1 MVSHPF
7 NKKLTLYK
15 YTLVLSFVFRV
26 DIFSRILNN
35 VHLLSTRIPRNSA
48 SDSRREICFW
58 PIFFCSPLGE
68 TIEAQKHDEVSMLF
82 SDIVGFT
89 SICSTA
95 SPLTVIDM
103 LQDLYTKFD
112 AFCGFLD
119 IYKVSFLRLL
129 VNIRRASNDD
139 GWSRWQRENL
149 FLKHSSYFF
158 IIWLK
163 SVNNW
168 LNSGNK
174 LTQCCHVYR

>member
-1 MVSHPF
+1 MHGKIQPFGYLLWFRTLLIKNSLCINTLWCSHSFFVLIFFPES
-7 NKKLTLYK
+7 LTTSIFYRPESLGIARR
-15 YTLVLSFVFRV
+15 TPVVRFVFDR
-26 DIFSRILNN
+26 F
-35 VHLLSTRIPRNSA
+35 
-48 SDSRREICFW
+48 
-58 PIFFCSPLGE
+58 FFCSPLGE

-139 GWSRWQRENL
+139 GWSR
-149 FLKHSSYFF
+149 
-158 IIWLK
+158 
-163 SVNNW
+163 
-168 LNSGNK
+168 
-174 LTQCCHVYR
+174 